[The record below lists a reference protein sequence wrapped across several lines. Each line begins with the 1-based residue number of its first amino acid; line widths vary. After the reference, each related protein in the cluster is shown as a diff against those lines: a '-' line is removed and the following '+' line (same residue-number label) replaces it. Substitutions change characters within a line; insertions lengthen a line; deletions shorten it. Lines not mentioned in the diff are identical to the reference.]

1 MTELASIII
10 LGIFA
15 QWIAWRMKLPAIL
28 PLILIGLAV
37 GPLSTLWNDGGEK
50 WLEPIWLIDRGLFPG
65 DSLFHFV
72 ELAIGIILFEGG
84 LTLKQEEIKIV
95 GPTIFNLVSLG
106 AFITFVCATILSHF
120 IVDLPWLI
128 SLLFAALIIVTG
140 PTVIAPILRNVPL
153 KRDVATVLK
162 WEGILIDPIGALAAV
177 LVFELIISLTEGG
190 GGGAFT
196 QHALLQFIRIALVG
210 SALGYFSAV
219 VMKQLLTRKWIPH
232 YLINVFTLA
241 FVMMM
246 FVASG
251 IIVHDSGLLTVVIMG
266 LVLGNMDVPHL
277 KEILYFKESLSIL
290 LISVLFILLS
300 ANINISDLELLM
312 NWRCIA
318 LFLAIILV
326 VRPLGVF
333 LSTRKSTLS
342 LNEKLFISWVG
353 PRGIVAAGI
362 ASLFGI
368 KLVKQGLDG
377 AEYITPLV
385 FMVVLGTVLLNATT
399 ARFFA
404 KLLGVMID
412 KSNGTLIVG
421 ANQSARLLAKYI
433 SDNGQEVALIDT
445 NISNIKKATKE
456 GLKGFNIDIYR
467 DDIFDNLELN
477 EMGYLMALT
486 GSSDVN
492 KFALNKLKKNFGEN
506 GSYRLI
512 SPEEMEQGEADMT
525 DGLFSTTD
533 DYINFSEV
541 ARDYPKMNEIVIQ
554 DAENYKSIIQE
565 MREQKNSIP
574 IFIKNTE
581 GELRI
586 IPSTNVTDKLIKEG
600 VTLVYL
606 GKTLNLEL
614 T

>member
-106 AFITFVCATILSHF
+106 SFITFVCATILSHF

-574 IFIKNTE
+574 IFIKNTV

>member
-106 AFITFVCATILSHF
+106 SFITFVCATILSHF

-312 NWRCIA
+312 NWRCLA

-368 KLVKQGLDG
+368 KLVKQGLEG

-445 NISNIKKATKE
+445 NVSNIKKATKE

-492 KFALNKLKKNFGEN
+492 KYALNKFKKNFGEN

-512 SPEEMEQGEADMT
+512 SPEEMEQGGADMT

-554 DAENYKSIIQE
+554 DAENYESIIQE

>member
-106 AFITFVCATILSHF
+106 SFITFVCATILSHF

-353 PRGIVAAGI
+353 PRVIVAAGI

-574 IFIKNTE
+574 IFIKNTV